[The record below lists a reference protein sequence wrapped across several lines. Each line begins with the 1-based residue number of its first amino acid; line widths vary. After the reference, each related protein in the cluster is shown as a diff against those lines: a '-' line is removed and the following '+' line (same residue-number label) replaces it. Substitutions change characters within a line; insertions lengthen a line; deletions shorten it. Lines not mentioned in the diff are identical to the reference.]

1 MQAFRRMVADNLIT
15 LRTAAGMTQSDLGE
29 KLNYSDKSISKW
41 ERAEALPDVYVLKQ
55 ISEIFHVSVDYLL
68 TPHAG
73 EELPPETEPA
83 KERRSRKSIIT
94 AIAVAGVLALAMLIF
109 VVTWILYKPVFMIFV
124 YTLPVVIIVL
134 IVLGSIWQGGRYN
147 IPLISL
153 LVWSILL
160 TIYLTLRVTGA
171 GNNWQLFLL
180 GIPAQIVVIL
190 CYILQVKFRKAR
202 AKAIPKNNS

>member
-1 MQAFRRMVADNLIT
+1 MVADNLIT

-68 TPHAG
+68 TPHVG

-124 YTLPVVIIVL
+124 YTLPVAIIVL
-134 IVLGSIWQGGRYN
+134 IVLGSVWQGGRYN

-190 CYILQVKFRKAR
+190 CYILQIKFRKAR
-202 AKAIPKNNS
+202 AKAIPKSDP